1 MFRLDASLGTHA
13 PSSPSPCFGDSVIR
27 ELYLLLRDAFSI
39 FAVILTEN
47 TDSDICM
54 PVMKAEAILR
64 ADFWFV
70 TELLHR
76 QEALGLSNS

>member
-1 MFRLDASLGTHA
+1 MFRLDASRDTHA
-13 PSSPSPCFGDSVIR
+13 PPSLSESVIR
-27 ELYLLLRDAFSI
+27 ELYLPLRDAFSL
-39 FAVILTEN
+39 FSVILTEN
-47 TDSDICM
+47 IDSDVRM
-54 PVMKAEAILR
+54 SVMKAGAILR